1 MKSLPSFIPL
11 YFEEDESD
19 LWQAIQQIDPEMRST
34 FIKEALRLV
43 IQSLCLGEKFLTH
56 SSSKHLKVVLEKQ
69 EDRDLKG
76 SNHTD
81 SKEDESVEMTNF
93 SLEALFAAGDAPDL
107 SENNPTSSQGY
118 QYMMKNIIG
127 IENDEAVLK
136 VIQGLSG
143 QSSEQRSK

>member
-1 MKSLPSFIPL
+1 MMNSLPSFIPL

-19 LWQAIQQIDPEMRST
+19 LWQAIQQIEPERRST
-34 FIKEALRLV
+34 FIKEALLLV
-43 IQSLCLGEKFLTH
+43 IQSHCLGEKFLTH
-56 SSSKHLKVVLEKQ
+56 SSSKHLKVEKLEDKNLI
-69 EDRDLKG
+69 RT
-76 SNHTD
+76 NHTD
-81 SKEDESVEMTNF
+81 SKEDESVRMTNF

-136 VIQGLSG
+136 VIQGLSE
-143 QSSEQRSK
+143 QSSKQRSK